1 MNRWWSLCLSET
13 YEAGRGVFPVL
24 THLQRAPS
32 IRVFV
37 YVKLSPDK
45 IMIAHVCRPIFH
57 DAPPSREVLDRGGR
71 QDDPVLSAPMP
82 SNR

>member
-1 MNRWWSLCLSET
+1 MNRWWSLCLSEA
-13 YEAGRGVFPVL
+13 YKAGRGVFPVL

-37 YVKLSPDK
+37 YVELSPHQ
-45 IMIAHVCRPIFH
+45 IVITHAWWHVLH

-82 SNR
+82 SNQ